1 MRQANRIRGRESGGM
16 HNDTELTDVVV
27 FDVPSLSQA
36 RELVMRLD
44 DQWACHAYEES
55 NITSVSVFISPTND
69 GELAP
74 LLRTVE
80 DWVTERSLGG
90 IMFWIDGR
98 GYLLRARVRET
109 ADFLGLEPPVRPRRN

>member
-1 MRQANRIRGRESGGM
+1 ML
-16 HNDTELTDVVV
+16 NDSELTDVVV

-36 RELVMRLD
+36 RELVVRLD

-55 NITSVSVFISPTND
+55 NITSVSVFIAPTND
-69 GELAP
+69 SELAP

-98 GYLLRARVRET
+98 GYLLRARERAAAAV
-109 ADFLGLEPPVRPRRN
+109 LGYEPQVGSRRTWPDAEV

>member
-1 MRQANRIRGRESGGM
+1 V
-16 HNDTELTDVVV
+16 HTDPELTDVVV

-44 DQWACHAYEES
+44 DQWACHAYEDS

-69 GELAP
+69 SELAP

-80 DWVTERSLGG
+80 AWVTARSLGG

-98 GYLLRARVRET
+98 GYLLRAHESAT
-109 ADFLGLEPPVRPRRN
+109 ASLLGYERPVRP

>member
-1 MRQANRIRGRESGGM
+1 ML
-16 HNDTELTDVVV
+16 NDSELTDVVV

-36 RELVMRLD
+36 RELVVRLD

-74 LLRTVE
+74 LLRAVE

-90 IMFWIDGR
+90 IMFWLDGR
-98 GYLLRARVRET
+98 GYLLRARERVP
-109 ADFLGLEPPVRPRRN
+109 AAVLGYEPHGRL